1 MPLSRN
7 SVLVVCA
14 EKPVPHRVTRSLY
27 KPKHQE
33 EKLVYE
39 VTELEKDIRAS
50 TKARLDMQRVA
61 EILEEDTASKG
72 KTHAEDWQVSLAASS
87 VAAAATFGIT
97 DSWTFA
103 VLAFAGTY
111 ILANGDPLEEQA
123 PYGEHCTFSDDDSCK
138 FAFSSIIP
146 ILLWFDRRGG
156 SSGGTCNLKFR
167 SNIATQGSGCSP
179 CRLEGRQ

>member
-1 MPLSRN
+1 M
-7 SVLVVCA
+7 
-14 EKPVPHRVTRSLY
+14 PHRATRTLY

-39 VTELEKDIRAS
+39 VMELEKDIRES

-61 EILEEDTASKG
+61 EILEDDTTSTG
-72 KTHAEDWQVSLAASS
+72 KARHAEDWQVSLASGS
-87 VAAAATFGIT
+87 VAALATLGIT

-103 VLAFAGTY
+103 VLAFTGTY

-123 PYGEHCTFSDDDSCK
+123 PYGEHCTFSDDDKCK
-138 FAFSSIIP
+138 FAFSSMIP
-146 ILLWFDRRGG
+146 VLLWFDRRGC
-156 SSGGTCNLKFR
+156 SSGGTCNLQFH

-179 CRLEGRQ
+179 CCLEGRQ